1 MSSASNIVGAIT
13 PLLATASF
21 SIPLLSL
28 FIKSKKFYNA
38 YAIAISVIVLV
49 MASQTFMSLIE
60 GGYKPIIYKFG
71 GWPPP
76 VGIVYEVDALN
87 GLLGLYAS
95 IVMFIAFL
103 FSTWYSKFIDDVTWY
118 YTLLLGLETGIMG
131 CIYTGDVF
139 NLFVMLEVLSIS
151 AYGLAAFFTRRPT
164 ALEAAFKYAF
174 IGAVITTLYFIAT
187 VILYSAY
194 GTLNMADLLGKSTL
208 TSSSR
213 FSGWLFGDMTS
224 ASLAAIAF
232 TLWVFTFKSA
242 LFPNHFW
249 VPDVYSAAPV
259 PVIAAF
265 SGAVEIT
272 GVYVVARFMY
282 TLFGAGSILAL
293 NGYRDSI
300 LLVLLVLGVASGI
313 VGSLMMVLQK
323 NAYRLL
329 GYSTISHIGLLYMVL
344 SLGMSSVSSDVLK
357 TALTALIYHIV
368 NFGLGK
374 VLMISSIG
382 LVSAPAGERDL
393 DKLSGLSRLYPIA
406 SIGIT
411 MAVFQLIGLIPFGGF
426 YSKLLMYQAFISGGQ
441 PILAIALILI
451 SAISSLGYFKIFYA
465 LIFPPLLRS
474 SVKEREG
481 VVMPIVL
488 VLAVAVLLL
497 GIFSPA
503 VSKFIETVVEN
514 SLMPKGVEMYYESFT
529 EVLKSY
535 IGGG

>member
-1 MSSASNIVGAIT
+1 MNHASSIVGAIT

-21 SIPLLSL
+21 SVPLLSL
-28 FIKSKKFYNA
+28 FIRSKKFYNA
-38 YAIAISVIVLV
+38 YALAVSAIALA
-49 MASQTFMSLIE
+49 MASWTFVSLVE
-60 GGYKPIIYKFG
+60 GGYKPIIYRFG

-87 GLLGLYAS
+87 GFLGLYAS
-95 IVMFIAFL
+95 LVMFIAFL
-103 FSTWYSKFIDDVTWY
+103 FSTWYSKFIDDVIWY
-118 YTLLLGLETGIMG
+118 YTLLLGLETGVIG

-151 AYGLAAFFTRRPT
+151 AYGLAAFFTRRPA

-208 TSSSR
+208 ASSNG
-213 FSGWLFGDMTS
+213 FSGWLFGDIAS

-265 SGAVEIT
+265 SGAVEVT

-282 TLFGAGSILAL
+282 TLFGAGSVLAL

-300 LLVLLVLGVASGI
+300 LLMLLVLGVASGL
-313 VGSLMMVLQK
+313 VGSLMMIMQK

-344 SLGMSSVSSDVLK
+344 SLGMSYVPSDVLK

-382 LVSAPAGERDL
+382 LVSASAGERDL

-426 YSKLLMYQAFISGGQ
+426 YSKLLMYQAFISSGQ
-441 PILAIALILI
+441 LILAVALIVV
-451 SAISSLGYFKIFYA
+451 SAISSLGYLKIFYA

-474 SVKEREG
+474 YVKESEG
-481 VVMPIVL
+481 VLMPIISA
-488 VLAVAVLLL
+488 LAIAVLLL

-503 VSKFIETVVEN
+503 LLKFIEAVVEN
-514 SLMPKGVEMYYESFT
+514 SLMPKGVEMYYGSFA
-529 EVLKSY
+529 EVLRGY
-535 IGGG
+535 TGGG

>member
-1 MSSASNIVGAIT
+1 MSSCSASLLGALT
-13 PLLATASF
+13 PMLASAAFLLPLFSLRIKNRVFYYFYSVAFATLTLAATAWG
-21 SIPLLSL
+21 
-28 FIKSKKFYNA
+28 FIKVSSC
-38 YAIAISVIVLV
+38 SVL
-49 MASQTFMSLIE
+49 T
-60 GGYKPIIYKFG
+60 YTFG

-76 VGIVYEVDALN
+76 YGIAYRVDVAS
-87 GLLGLYAS
+87 GLLALFTSVVMWFIVLYS
-95 IVMFIAFL
+95 V
-103 FSTWYSKFIDDVTWY
+103 WYGKYIDDVVWY
-118 YTLLLGLETGIMG
+118 YTLLLGMESGLLG
-131 CIYTGDVF
+131 CLLTSDVF
-139 NLFVMLEVLSIS
+139 NLFVMLEALSIS

-213 FSGWLFGDMTS
+213 FSGWLFGDITS